1 MPTIITST
9 APAIGGKKAAFLVP
23 ADAAGPILSGADA
36 LITDLQVQL
45 ATLMGPVG
53 SAGSAAYKMNALA
66 AGDPKKSISVSNFI
80 LDEQMTAYNADV
92 VGGGSAAGGSD
103 KGPGHEGT
111 LVSPVALA
119 AARAANPAAVAT
131 DANPNNNL
139 KFGQVFD
146 QLFSKMYKPTSVKDF
161 VERLSEVNR
170 LALAEGI
177 AEPGAAASAPGVY
190 PSLKDKS
197 VSSVITELEKI
208 GAFKEFLRGFRPA
221 SAAPYIPALSIN
233 DNKNLSLLL
242 ANPAIASIV
251 MEERRKKTLAAFAR
265 PVAAM
270 GWGPF
275 GGVAP
280 PISMTFR
287 GGANAALASVD
298 PFNYDPIEMRGAGPM
313 LAAMRGGVYVVGTTS
328 SPTQWRPID
337 DNSFISASL
346 EAAIGQL
353 KANIAQHQG
362 ANLDTAVE
370 NTVARLIK
378 ELKDAEKA
386 VRVERDKITTMNNA
400 IATGY
405 KPTGTVNT
413 DDITAATESYN
424 AAMKNRQKLENK
436 LFRVVIALGGKQ
448 VYP

>member
-53 SAGSAAYKMNALA
+53 SAGSAAHKMNALV
-66 AGDPKKSISVSNFI
+66 AGDPKKSMSVSNFI
-80 LDEQMTAYNADV
+80 LDEVMTAYNANV
-92 VGGGSAAGGSD
+92 VGGGSTAGGSD

-119 AARAANPAAVAT
+119 AARAANPAAVAG
-131 DANPNNNL
+131 DANPNHNL
-139 KFGQVFD
+139 KFGDVFN

-208 GAFKEFLRGFRPA
+208 GAFKEFLSGFRPA

-242 ANPAIASIV
+242 ANPAIARIV
-251 MEERRKKTLAAFAR
+251 MEERRKQTLAAFAR

-313 LAAMRGGVYVVGTTS
+313 LAAMRGGMVIGTTS

-346 EAAIGQL
+346 RAAIGQL
-353 KANIAQHQG
+353 TANLIAQG
-362 ANLDTAVE
+362 AKLAPDVNKEVEDNITALE
-370 NTVARLIK
+370 K
-378 ELKDAEKA
+378 AEKA
-386 VRVERDKITTMNNA
+386 VRANRDKLTTMNNA

-405 KPTGTVNT
+405 KAASGSAV
-413 DDITAATESYN
+413 DVAEITAATESYN